1 MSLTNTASR
10 GFDSRLAQIC
20 ALDVDEGIRPFRMT
34 SVICTIGESF
44 SWVLHAL
51 AFVVV
56 FQRGG
61 RGGCLGG
68 FLFLFFPSLFLNRF
82 KKRGVEKG
90 SGQCSPL

>member
-44 SWVLHAL
+44 SWVSSCFSLCCC
-51 AFVVV
+51 FSK
-56 FQRGG
+56 GG
-61 RGGCLGG
+61 GMFGG
-68 FLFLFFPSLFLNRF
+68 FFVFVFSKFVP
-82 KKRGVEKG
+82 
-90 SGQCSPL
+90 